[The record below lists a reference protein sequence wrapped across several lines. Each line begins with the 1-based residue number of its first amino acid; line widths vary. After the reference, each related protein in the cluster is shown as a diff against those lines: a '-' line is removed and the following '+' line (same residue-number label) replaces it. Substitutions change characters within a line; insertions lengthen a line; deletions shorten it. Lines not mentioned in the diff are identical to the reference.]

1 MDKVSAII
9 QARLG
14 SKRFP
19 KKILKKVN
27 NKTILEHVIEQAQNS
42 KLIDE
47 IIIATTDLKQD
58 HAITEICKK
67 NKIKFFLGSSNDL
80 LDRYYNCAKKYSCQ
94 IIVRI
99 TSDCPFIDPH
109 IIDEAIKKYLSNS
122 YDYVSNNIEKINQK
136 WH

>member
-1 MDKVSAII
+1 M
-9 QARLG
+9 
-14 SKRFP
+14 
-19 KKILKKVN
+19 
-27 NKTILEHVIEQAQNS
+27 
-42 KLIDE
+42 
-47 IIIATTDLKQD
+47 KQD

-109 IIDEAIKKYLSNS
+109 IIDEAIKKYSNI
-122 YDYVSNNIEKINQK
+122 YNQYL
-136 WH
+136 